1 MKKRFLSILLT
12 LCMVLSLVPMTVF
25 AETNDEA
32 EVISEEKDGDT
43 SVCICE
49 RACTAE
55 STNADCPVCGAEGAV
70 AENCGKYGVEKP
82 QEEQKVEQKEEQ
94 KEEKQ
99 QEEKKEEQKVEG
111 AAGEKKPGDAA
122 ALQAP
127 EGEEALRPV
136 VNEEHMHCICGGE
149 TSVGDHTSHSNVT
162 FTPWNGTDAITYTN
176 GEAYVYLTDNV
187 TISSNLD
194 VEGNTLY
201 LCLNGKTYA
210 SNGKNKITVTNG
222 RLVLCD
228 CDPGSGGV
236 IQGANTDVW
245 GGGCIYIYNSTLDIF
260 GGKLTGGN
268 VKRENGGGGAIA
280 MDDSNC
286 VLNLYGGEISGN
298 NGYKQGGAILLN
310 NKDGKSGKVN
320 LYGGTIRNNSAESGG
335 AIFVRG
341 AGTVN
346 FCGGTVSEN
355 TATNSGGVL
364 YMEGEGTVTLS
375 GSNIQKNSADR
386 GGAIYMNQSGKVE
399 LTGGTINENK
409 ASTDGGAVYIKDG
422 TVTLSGA
429 TVSKNE
435 AKWGAAVYVNNGGS
449 AALSGGAISENNASE
464 QGGAVFLRNGGNVT
478 LSGTEITG
486 NKAYKGGAIYVNQGG
501 VIELSGSKVEDNQAD
516 WDGGG
521 IYLTENTTVNFN
533 SGTVTGNRARWGGGF
548 YLFGGGTLNLSG
560 GSLTGNIA
568 ENTSGDGRISA
579 GGGVYSDNG
588 NITLSGTAVTGNKAD
603 WGGGFHV
610 TSGTKLTIAGGS
622 ISVNQASLGSGAYL
636 DSAGTIIAA
645 GSTVEDT
652 IYNEGR
658 IEPKAESTAE
668 TAFRGEVTNSGTIS
682 GGSFSGA
689 VINSGTISGGTFSNT
704 VTNKSTIENGT
715 FNGKVICAGSAAD
728 GNTSGPLSGGTI
740 KGGTYAQSIE
750 MKAGTVYTGDK
761 LAVVDGSHLLTY
773 MLDGAVYLRQV
784 LDDTVWPTQKTA
796 PKKTGAYFEGWYYT
810 DGTRLAYNTSISGD
824 CTVTA
829 RYNSSYDGTEEHPVP
844 ISSVEDLYLFW
855 GNVNQY
861 GEVGLCAKLMNDI
874 VLNEGTFDADGN
886 YSGGT
891 ATEWTPIGT
900 YEAPYTGIF
909 DGDGHTI
916 RGLYSNSGDDYQG
929 LFAKLKNAIVK
940 DLTVTGY
947 IKGYDYVGAI
957 AGVARGTTNILN
969 CRSECTIKA
978 DDNIGGIVGE
988 SYDSVVIRDCYN
1000 AGEIRGD
1007 EDIGGIVGDANDN
1020 TIIENC
1026 HNLGA
1031 ITNEDDD
1038 DTGGI
1043 AGVIYDNVIVR
1054 NCSNTGTVS
1063 GDDDIGGIVGD
1074 INDSG
1079 VVENCYNT
1087 GEVSGDD
1094 DIGGIAGETP
1104 EAGGI
1109 QDCYNLG
1116 KVTGNRHTGGVAG
1129 HHRGEMESCYNMGTV
1144 SATGGE
1150 SEYGAIAGY
1159 VYGDDYDDEH
1169 HGGKVKNCYYLNGT
1183 AAKGIGANDNT
1194 SESEV
1199 VAPTAYDAAAFAKCT
1214 VLNLLIANR
1223 TGDENP
1229 WDTEGCKPLTDAA
1242 EDTTE
1247 LPVLAWQRLAA
1258 RHHGGEATCK
1268 DKAVCSGCGKEYGSL
1283 NTQNHIHLQHVPAK
1297 AATKNAEGNIEY
1309 WYCDGCGK
1317 YYSNEAA
1324 TKEITKDATIIAKIT
1339 EKPADTKPS
1348 GTKTS
1353 HSKSSVSSPKTKGK
1367 SPETGDTNELQ
1378 LWLALLFLSS
1388 GAVLGTLVGSR
1399 KKYNK

>member
-25 AETNDEA
+25 AEANDG
-32 EVISEEKDGDT
+32 VKIISEENNGDT
-43 SVCICE
+43 PVCICE
-49 RACTAE
+49 TACAAE
-55 STNADCPVCGAEGAV
+55 SMNADCPVCGAEGAV
-70 AENCGKYGVEKP
+70 AESCGKYGVEES

-94 KEEKQ
+94 KAEKS
-99 QEEKKEEQKVEG
+99 QEEKKEEQKEEG
-111 AAGEKKPGDAA
+111 AAGEKKSGNAA
-122 ALQAP
+122 TLQAA

-136 VNEEHMHCICGGE
+136 VSAEHMHCICGGY
-149 TSVGDHTSHSNVT
+149 TVAGDHTSHSNVT
-162 FTPWNGTDAITYTN
+162 FTPWNGTDDITYTN
-176 GEAYVYLTDNV
+176 GEAYVYLTNDA
-187 TISSNLD
+187 TINTNLD
-194 VEGNTLY
+194 VNGNTLY

-210 SNGKNKITVTNG
+210 SNGKNKITVRNG

-228 CDPGSGGV
+228 CDPDSSGV

-268 VKRENGGGGAIA
+268 VNRENGGGGAIA
-280 MDDSNC
+280 LDDSEC

-310 NKDGKSGKVN
+310 SKDGKSGKVN
-320 LYGGTIRNNSAESGG
+320 LYGGIIRNNSAESGG
-335 AIFVRG
+335 AIYVR
-341 AGTVN
+341 
-346 FCGGTVSEN
+346 
-355 TATNSGGVL
+355 
-364 YMEGEGTVTLS
+364 
-375 GSNIQKNSADR
+375 SA
-386 GGAIYMNQSGKVE
+386 
-399 LTGGTINENK
+399 
-409 ASTDGGAVYIKDG
+409 G

-435 AKWGAAVYVNNGGS
+435 AKWGAAVYVNDGGS
-449 AALSGGAISENNASE
+449 AVLSGGAISENKASE
-464 QGGAVFLRNGGNVT
+464 QGGAAFLRNGGNIT
-478 LSGTEITG
+478 LSGTEVTG
-486 NKAYKGGAIYVNQGG
+486 NKAYKGGAIYANQGG
-501 VIELSGSKVEDNQAD
+501 MIELSGSTVKDNQAD

-560 GSLTGNIA
+560 GNLTGNIA
-568 ENTSGDGRISA
+568 ENTTDDGRISA

-603 WGGGFHV
+603 WGGGFHI
-610 TSGTKLTIAGGS
+610 TSGTKLTIAGGG
-622 ISVNQASLGSGAYL
+622 ISANQASLGCGAYL

-658 IEPKAESTAE
+658 IEPNAENTAE
-668 TAFRGEVTNSGTIS
+668 TDFRGEVANSGTIS
-682 GGSFSGA
+682 GGAFSGA

-728 GNTSGPLSGGTI
+728 GNASGPLSGGTI
-740 KGGTYAQSIE
+740 KGGTYAQPIE
-750 MKAGTVYTGDK
+750 MKAGTVYTDEK

-796 PKKTGAYFEGWYYT
+796 PKKTDAYFEGWYYA
-810 DGTRLAYNTSISGD
+810 DGTRLAYRNAIFEDG
-824 CTVTA
+824 TVTA
-829 RYNSSYDGTEEHPVP
+829 QYNSSYDGTEEHPVP
-844 ISSVEDLYLFW
+844 ISSVEELYLFW
-855 GNVNQY
+855 ENVNQY
-861 GEVGLCAKLMNDI
+861 GEAGLCGRLMNDI

-886 YSGGT
+886 YSDGT
-891 ATEWTPIGT
+891 AVEWTPIGT
-900 YEAPYTGIF
+900 YEAPYIGTF
-909 DGDGHTI
+909 DGAGHTI
-916 RGLYSNSGDDYQG
+916 RGLYTNSSDDYQG
-929 LFAKLKNAIVK
+929 LFAKLENATVK
-940 DLTVTGY
+940 ALTVTGY
-947 IKGYDYVGAI
+947 IEGYDYVGAI
-957 AGVARGTTNILN
+957 AGEAIGTTSISS
-969 CRSECTIKA
+969 CRSECTIKS

-1007 EDIGGIVGDANDN
+1007 GDISGIVGDANDN

-1026 HNLGA
+1026 HNTGA
-1031 ITNEDDD
+1031 ITSDDD
-1038 DTGGI
+1038 DIGGI

-1079 VVENCYNT
+1079 VVERCYNT

-1116 KVTGNRHTGGVAG
+1116 KVTGNSHTGGVAG

-1144 SATGGE
+1144 SAAGGE
-1150 SEYGAIAGY
+1150 SKYGAIAGY

-1169 HGGKVKNCYYLNGT
+1169 YGGKIKNCYYLNGT
-1183 AAKGIGANDNT
+1183 AEKGIGANDNT

-1199 VAPTAYDAAAFAKCT
+1199 VAPTAYDAADFANGT

-1229 WDTEGCKPLTDAA
+1229 WDT
-1242 EDTTE
+1242 
-1247 LPVLAWQRLAA
+1247 
-1258 RHHGGEATCK
+1258 
-1268 DKAVCSGCGKEYGSL
+1268 
-1283 NTQNHIHLQHVPAK
+1283 
-1297 AATKNAEGNIEY
+1297 
-1309 WYCDGCGK
+1309 DGCGK
-1317 YYSNEAA
+1317 YYSDEAA
-1324 TKEITKDATIIAKIT
+1324 TKEITKDATIIANLT
-1339 EKPADTKPS
+1339 EKPADTKPTDTKSS

-1353 HSKSSVSSPKTKGK
+1353 HSKSTASSPKTNGK
-1367 SPETGDTNELQ
+1367 SPETGDTNVIS
-1378 LWLALLFLSS
+1378 LWLVLLLLSGGAAF
-1388 GAVLGTLVGSR
+1388 GAVIGSR

>member
-25 AETNDEA
+25 AEANDG
-32 EVISEEKDGDT
+32 VKIISEENNGDMP
-43 SVCICE
+43 VCICE
-49 RACTAE
+49 TACAAE
-55 STNADCPVCGAEGAV
+55 SMNADCPVCGAEGAV
-70 AENCGKYGVEKP
+70 AESCGKYGVEEL

-94 KEEKQ
+94 KAEKP
-99 QEEKKEEQKVEG
+99 QEEKKEEQKEEG
-111 AAGEKKPGDAA
+111 AAGEKKSGNAA
-122 ALQAP
+122 TLQAA

-136 VNEEHMHCICGGE
+136 VSAEHMHCICGGDTE
-149 TSVGDHTSHSNVT
+149 AGDHTSHSNVT

-176 GEAYVYLTDNV
+176 GEAYVYLTNDA
-187 TISSNLD
+187 TINTNLD
-194 VEGNTLY
+194 VEDGNTLY

-210 SNGKNKITVTNG
+210 SNGKNKITVKNG

-228 CDPGSGGV
+228 CDPNSSGV

-260 GGKLTGGN
+260 GGKLTGGKVN
-268 VKRENGGGGAIA
+268 RENGGGGAIA
-280 MDDSNC
+280 LDDSQC

-335 AIFVRG
+335 AICVRG

-364 YMEGEGTVTLS
+364 YMEGEGTVTLF

-399 LTGGTINENK
+399 LTGGTVNENK
-409 ASTDGGAVYIKDG
+409 ANIDGGAVYIKDG

-435 AKWGAAVYVNNGGS
+435 AKWGAAVYVNDGGS
-449 AALSGGAISENNASE
+449 AALSGGVISENKASE

-486 NKAYKGGAIYVNQGG
+486 NKAYKGGAIYVNRGG
-501 VIELSGSKVEDNQAD
+501 MIELSGSIVKNNQAD

-521 IYLTENTTVNFN
+521 IYLAENTTVNFN

-560 GSLTGNIA
+560 GNLTGNIA
-568 ENTSGDGRISA
+568 ENETDDGRISA

-603 WGGGFHV
+603 WGGGFHI
-610 TSGTKLTIAGGS
+610 TSGTKLTIAGGG
-622 ISVNQASLGSGAYL
+622 ISANQASLGCGAYL

-668 TAFRGEVTNSGTIS
+668 TDFRGEVANSGTIF

-728 GNTSGPLSGGTI
+728 GNASGPLSGGTI
-740 KGGTYAQSIE
+740 KGGTYAQPIE
-750 MKAGTVYTGDK
+750 MKAGTVYTDEK

-796 PKKTGAYFEGWYYT
+796 PKKTDAYFEGWYYA
-810 DGTRLAYNTSISGD
+810 DGTRLAYRNAISEDG
-824 CTVTA
+824 TVAA

-844 ISSVEDLYLFW
+844 ISSVEELYLFW
-855 GNVNQY
+855 ENVNQY
-861 GEVGLCAKLMNDI
+861 GEASLCGRLMNDI

-886 YSGGT
+886 YSDGT
-891 ATEWTPIGT
+891 AVEWTPIGT
-900 YEAPYTGIF
+900 YEAPYTGTF
-909 DGDGHTI
+909 DGAGHTI
-916 RGLYSNSGDDYQG
+916 RGLYTNSSDDYQG
-929 LFAKLKNAIVK
+929 LFAKLENATVK
-940 DLTVTGY
+940 ALTVTGY
-947 IKGYDYVGAI
+947 IEGYDYVGAI
-957 AGVARGTTNILN
+957 AGEAIGTTSISS
-969 CRSECTIKA
+969 CRSECTIKG

-1007 EDIGGIVGDANDN
+1007 GDISGIVGDANDN

-1026 HNLGA
+1026 HNAGT
-1031 ITNEDDD
+1031 ITSDDD
-1038 DTGGI
+1038 DIGGI

-1079 VVENCYNT
+1079 VVERCYNT

-1116 KVTGNRHTGGVAG
+1116 KVTGNSHTGGVAG

-1150 SEYGAIAGY
+1150 SKYGAIAGY

-1169 HGGKVKNCYYLNGT
+1169 YGGKIKNCYYLNGT
-1183 AAKGIGANDNT
+1183 AEKGIGANDNT

-1199 VAPTAYDAAAFAKCT
+1199 VAPTAYDAADFAKGT

-1283 NTQNHIHLQHVPAK
+1283 NTQNHIHLQHVPTK

-1317 YYSNEAA
+1317 YYSDEAA
-1324 TKEITKDATIIAKIT
+1324 TKEITKDATIIAKLT

-1388 GAVLGTLVGSR
+1388 GAAFGAVIGSR

>member
-32 EVISEEKDGDT
+32 EVISEENDGDT
-43 SVCICE
+43 PVCICE

-70 AENCGKYGVEKP
+70 AESCGKYGVEEP
-82 QEEQKVEQKEEQ
+82 QKEQQVEQKEEQ

-111 AAGEKKPGDAA
+111 AAGEKNPGDAA
-122 ALQAP
+122 ILQAA

-136 VNEEHMHCICGGE
+136 AYAEHTHCICGGE
-149 TSVGDHTSHSNVT
+149 TSVGDHTSHSDAT
-162 FTPWNGTDAITYTN
+162 FTPWNGTDTITYTN
-176 GEAYVYLTDNV
+176 GEAYVYLTNDV
-187 TISSNLD
+187 KISSNLD
-194 VEGNTLY
+194 VKDGNTLY

-210 SNGKNKITVTNG
+210 SNGEKKITVRNG
-222 RLVLCD
+222 HLVLCD
-228 CDPGSGGV
+228 CDPNSGGV
-236 IQGANTDVW
+236 IQGASTDVW

-260 GGKLTGGN
+260 GGKLTGGK
-268 VKRENGGGGAIA
+268 VKKENGGGGAIA
-280 MDDSNC
+280 LDDSRC

-335 AIFVRG
+335 VIYVRG

-355 TATNSGGVL
+355 TATKSGGVL

-375 GSNIQKNSADR
+375 G
-386 GGAIYMNQSGKVE
+386 AI
-399 LTGGTINENK
+399 
-409 ASTDGGAVYIKDG
+409 
-422 TVTLSGA
+422 
-429 TVSKNE
+429 VSKNE
-435 AKWGAAVYVNNGGS
+435 AKWGAAIYVNDGGS
-449 AALSGGAISENNASE
+449 AALSGGVISENKASE

-486 NKAYKGGAIYVNQGG
+486 NKAYKGGAIYVNRGG
-501 VIELSGSKVEDNQAD
+501 MIELSGSIVKNNQAD

-521 IYLTENTTVNFN
+521 IYLAENTTVNFN

-548 YLFGGGTLNLSG
+548 YLSGGGTLNLIG

-568 ENTSGDGRISA
+568 ENADGISA
-579 GGGVYSDNG
+579 GGGVYSNNG
-588 NITLSGTAVTGNKAD
+588 NITLSGTSVMENQAT

-668 TAFRGEVTNSGTIS
+668 TDFRGEVTNSGTIF

-740 KGGTYAQSIE
+740 KGGTYAQPIE

-761 LAVVDGSHLLTY
+761 LAVVDDSHLLTY

-796 PKKTGAYFEGWYYT
+796 PKKTDAYFEGWYYA
-810 DGTRLAYNTSISGD
+810 DGTRLAYRSAIFEDG
-824 CTVTA
+824 TVTA

-844 ISSVEDLYLFW
+844 ISSVEELYLFW
-855 GNVNQY
+855 ENVNQY
-861 GEVGLCAKLMNDI
+861 GEASLCAKLMNDI

-886 YSGGT
+886 YSDGT
-891 ATEWTPIGT
+891 AVEWTPIGT
-900 YEAPYTGIF
+900 YEAPYTGTF
-909 DGDGHTI
+909 DGAGHTI
-916 RGLYSNSGDDYQG
+916 RGLYTNSSDDYQG
-929 LFAKLKNAIVK
+929 LFAKLKNATVK

-947 IKGYDYVGAI
+947 IEGYDYVGAI
-957 AGVARGTTNILN
+957 AGEAIGTTSISS
-969 CRSECTIKA
+969 CRSECTIKG

-1074 INDSG
+1074 INGSG

-1199 VAPTAYDAAAFAKCT
+1199 VAPTAYDAAVFANGT

-1229 WDTEGCKPLTDAA
+1229 WDAEGCKPLTDAA

-1297 AATKNAEGNIEY
+1297 AATKTAEGNIEY

-1324 TKEITKDATIIAKIT
+1324 TKEITKDAVIVAKLT
-1339 EKPADTKPS
+1339 EKPIDTKPS

-1388 GAVLGTLVGSR
+1388 GAVLGALVGSR
-1399 KKYNK
+1399 RKKYSK